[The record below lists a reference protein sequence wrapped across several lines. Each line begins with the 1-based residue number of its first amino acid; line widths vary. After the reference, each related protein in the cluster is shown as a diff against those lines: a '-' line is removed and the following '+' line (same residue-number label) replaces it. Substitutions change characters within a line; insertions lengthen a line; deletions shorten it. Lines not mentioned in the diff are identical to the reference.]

1 VVSIALCCSCVG
13 QSALAFAPLPET
25 LQSFQK
31 VVPFSSATT
40 RTTGR
45 SSIFSTSAPTEFPPL
60 SEDTIRKFLDAIP
73 VYAVVDPAKEA
84 IVLLADKG
92 ESFNSLAYLSF
103 SASQINELYAPILRA
118 QQQQQQQQQASVT
131 TWEITAFP
139 LGLVWF
145 DLLKNPID
153 REAWVVDTV
162 EYRLLASAQ
171 QLNEARNILQQQAAK
186 NGVETDMYFQKGY
199 NEIPLF
205 IDDFLRVQPDQ
216 DGKSLIPIYFG
227 LKDLLET
234 CQRAVVD
241 ASQERYQAHVNLSDL
256 RKIIQQMQEASPTNF
271 EQAVLIPHS
280 VPLEYSPSE
289 YQIPTIPSD
298 AQSKSD
304 EIVEV
309 PVINQWDD

>member
-1 VVSIALCCSCVG
+1 MTLCCSCVG

-25 LQSFQK
+25 FQSFQK
-31 VVPFSSATT
+31 VVPSSGFSSATT
-40 RTTGR
+40 RTR
-45 SSIFSTSAPTEFPPL
+45 SSIFSTSAHTEFPPL
-60 SEDTIRKFLDAIP
+60 SEDTIRKFLDVIP

-84 IVLLADKG
+84 IVLLAEKG
-92 ESFNSLAYLSF
+92 ESSNSLAYLSF

-118 QQQQQQQQQASVT
+118 QQQQQQASVM

-298 AQSKSD
+298 AQSKSI